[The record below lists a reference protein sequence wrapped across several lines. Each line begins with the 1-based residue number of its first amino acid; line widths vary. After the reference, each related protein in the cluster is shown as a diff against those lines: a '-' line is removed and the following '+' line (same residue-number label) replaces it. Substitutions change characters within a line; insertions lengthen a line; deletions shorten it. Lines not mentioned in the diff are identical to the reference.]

1 MIRPTQCVFCSLN
14 IENLDYKDAAF
25 LRRFVSSSAKITD
38 PKYTGTCARHQ
49 RKLSIA
55 VKRARYMGLLAFVRR

>member
-1 MIRPTQCVFCSLN
+1 MIRPTQCAFCSLN

-55 VKRARYMGLLAFVRR
+55 VKRARYMGLLAFIRR